1 MSALSYEKIKYFSYI
16 MINDIYNWLRSGL
29 VFLLTSLFIAIF
41 VNIICF
47 KYVYPTLSMSCM
59 GEIMDE
65 RQRSLRN
72 LLRYSKYFSNEQL
85 LEPYIYALQ
94 DAYSTDEIHQAIHEM
109 KSTGEIHQAIH
120 EMDSRL
126 MRIH

>member
-1 MSALSYEKIKYFSYI
+1 
-16 MINDIYNWLRSGL
+16 
-29 VFLLTSLFIAIF
+29 
-41 VNIICF
+41 
-47 KYVYPTLSMSCM
+47 M